1 MKISVFVKPN
11 SKKGDLIQ
19 ATDDGITVFLRAK
32 AVDNAANNSLVALL
46 VALLAKNYSVPK
58 TCIRIIS
65 GHNSRHKIVEILTV

>member
-46 VALLAKNYSVPK
+46 AKNYSVPK